1 MKRVLVV
8 APHPDDETLG
18 CGGTIAKLTR
28 AGHEVYWAIVTR
40 MPEGIYPAEA
50 IERREIEI
58 QKVKNLYTLS
68 DVFPMGFPA
77 AGLGMNTGGGIVASL
92 ASIVDKV
99 KVTDLYVPFFGDAHS
114 DHRVVYDA
122 AVAAGKSFRHPSVER
137 MLCYE
142 TLSETNFGLRGND
155 AVFVPTVYED
165 ITDTMQIKKA
175 ALDIYASE
183 MAEHPFPRSYDAVN
197 ALAVLRGSECGVQF
211 AEAFMLMKEI
221 RRG

>member
-18 CGGTIAKLTR
+18 CGGTIAKLAR

-50 IERREIEI
+50 IERREKEI
-58 QKVKNLYTLS
+58 QKVKELYTLS
-68 DVFPMGFPA
+68 NVFRLGFPA
-77 AGLGMNTGGGIVASL
+77 AGLGHDTGGGIVVSL
-92 ASIVDKV
+92 ASLVDKV
-99 KVTDLYVPFFGDAHS
+99 QATDLYVPFYGDAHS
-114 DHRVVYDA
+114 DHRIVYDA

-142 TLSETNFGLRGND
+142 TLSETNFGLRGSG
-155 AVFVPTVYED
+155 AAFVPTVYED
-165 ITDTMQIKKA
+165 ITDTMETKKA
-175 ALDIYASE
+175 ALAIYASE
-183 MAEHPFPRSYDAVN
+183 LAEHPFPRSYDAVN

-221 RRG
+221 HRG

>member
-68 DVFPMGFPA
+68 AVFPMGFPA
-77 AGLGMNTGGGIVASL
+77 AGLGMDTGGV
-92 ASIVDKV
+92 
-99 KVTDLYVPFFGDAHS
+99 
-114 DHRVVYDA
+114 
-122 AVAAGKSFRHPSVER
+122 
-137 MLCYE
+137 
-142 TLSETNFGLRGND
+142 
-155 AVFVPTVYED
+155 
-165 ITDTMQIKKA
+165 
-175 ALDIYASE
+175 
-183 MAEHPFPRSYDAVN
+183 
-197 ALAVLRGSECGVQF
+197 
-211 AEAFMLMKEI
+211 
-221 RRG
+221 